1 MTSFESYQLK
11 PTAGLGPE
19 KHLEDIDKFVVQ
31 ARDHLNS
38 LLAEQLLLRQIL
50 NIETIGLPAEEP
62 QVTALSSVITAA

>member
-50 NIETIGLPAEEP
+50 DIQTITPPTEERLPI
-62 QVTALSSVITAA
+62 ALTSDIIAA